1 MPQTGERILR
11 YCAMYL
17 PHGSKAEVARI
28 TRFFLVTYSS
38 MRVLLTNSA
47 ITSLRS
53 SLSYPICLAKS

>member
-38 MRVLLTNSA
+38 MRGIVDKQCDNESEV
-47 ITSLRS
+47 
-53 SLSYPICLAKS
+53 